1 MRRSFINRIKR
12 VTGELE
18 QKTAR
23 YRTEEGEIVRVNE
36 DNIDNLKLFAL
47 AAGSTPEELNL
58 TLEERAVVFGTR
70 LDPPPSRAQPLV
82 IGGQPITDEIVPV
95 WARSRVGVNEFYEKL
110 EEEEE
115 EEQPKIPC

>member
-1 MRRSFINRIKR
+1 
-12 VTGELE
+12 
-18 QKTAR
+18 
-23 YRTEEGEIVRVNE
+23 VRVNE

-82 IGGQPITDEIVPV
+82 IGGQPITDEMVQS
-95 WARSRVGVNEFYEKL
+95 WTASRLALIESYEEYEEH
-110 EEEEE
+110 EEE
-115 EEQPKIPC
+115 